1 MSTLVLTSRAVTI
14 RRRQSDERE
23 RWIAAYRQTW
33 PMAGRWAASGAVQH
47 SVETQDRVFRMTE
60 QLISRG
66 VLATRTA
73 AFEAL
78 IAADRAVP
86 RDASDACVVAAGA
99 RIQAAHESPVPG
111 AGFAPPEWRR
121 ASGRPVRET
130 SEARLTS
137 RSSSTA
143 ATPPPLPGPSSRWS
157 SGSKPSRTARLPTTE
172 PNQARSPSA
181 SPSQRNRRKGL
192 ASDDSPNRRPGIR
205 SFFVSGRSPQPDL
218 STYAQALAARH

>member
-1 MSTLVLTSRAVTI
+1 MMSTLVLTSRAVTI

-130 SEARLTS
+130 SEARL
-137 RSSSTA
+137 RADRLRRPRPRRLCLGHLRDGA
-143 ATPPPLPGPSSRWS
+143 A
-157 SGSKPSRTARLPTTE
+157 ARNPQGLRAC
-172 PNQARSPSA
+172 QR
-181 SPSQRNRRKGL
+181 RNRTRPAPL
-192 ASDDSPNRRPGIR
+192 RHRRH
-205 SFFVSGRSPQPDL
+205 SG
-218 STYAQALAARH
+218 TAEKA